1 MTWPSGTIRQ
11 DELMTET
18 EAKADTE
25 ARDTGTDAG
34 GREPQFD
41 TDNFNAAE
49 FASRL
54 ARNEVADSVEVINQ
68 LAPEDAAAVV
78 ALLPTETAVDILDK
92 PELDFGAE
100 IVEALPRKTAVGL
113 LSGMSADMAADT
125 VQRLDDPAR
134 AELMAGLD
142 ETSRSV
148 ITGLLSYPENTAGS
162 MMTTE
167 FVSVPASWSVEQTLA
182 HIRQVERTRETV
194 YAIYVLDPVTRRLIG
209 AVTLRRLI
217 MGAPSANILSLA
229 PRTGPITT
237 SPLTDREDVARL
249 ISKYDLL
256 AVPVVDRGGH
266 VLGIVTVDDI
276 IDTIIEEGSEDVQKF
291 GGMEA
296 TEGAYLQVGFG
307 EMIKKRGGWLCLLF
321 VSEMLTASV
330 MQYFESELEKVIVL
344 TLFIPLIMS
353 SGGNS
358 GSQATSLLIRSLAL
372 HDVRLGDWWR
382 VALRE
387 LPTGIILG
395 VMLGLIGVVR
405 IIFWQKLGFYDYGP
419 HWILIATTVAAAL
432 IGVVTFG
439 SLVGSMLPF
448 ALQRL
453 GFDPASASAPFVATL
468 VDVTGLMIYF
478 TVALMILR
486 GTLL

>member
-1 MTWPSGTIRQ
+1 MT
-11 DELMTET
+11 
-18 EAKADTE
+18 DTE
-25 ARDTGTDAG
+25 VKPEDDFS
-34 GREPQFD
+34 PFQL
-41 TDNFNAAE
+41 AA
-49 FASRL
+49 RL
-54 ARNEVADSVEVINQ
+54 ARNDVADSVEVINQ
-68 LAPEDAAAVV
+68 LSPADAAAVIE
-78 ALLPTETAVDILDK
+78 LLPTEMAVGILDK

-100 IVEALPRKTAVGL
+100 IIEALPRRIATTL
-113 LSGMSADMAADT
+113 LSGMSADEAADT
-125 VQRLDDPAR
+125 VQRLEEPAR
-134 AELMAGLD
+134 SELMAGLD
-142 ETSRSV
+142 EATRAT
-148 ITGLLSYPENTAGS
+148 ITKLLSYPENTAGS

-167 FVSVPASWSVEQTLA
+167 FVSVPSNWTVAQTLE

-194 YAIYVLDPVTRRLIG
+194 YAIYVLDPITRRLIG

-217 MGAPSANILSLA
+217 SGESSASMLSLV
-229 PRTGPITT
+229 PSIGPVTT
-237 SPLTDREDVARL
+237 SPLVDREDVARL

-276 IDTIIEEGSEDVQKF
+276 IDAIIEETTEDVQKF

-296 TEGAYLQVGFG
+296 TEEPYLQVGLG
-307 EMIKKRGGWLCLLF
+307 EMIRKRGGWLCLLF
-321 VSEMLTASV
+321 VSEMLTASA
-330 MQYFESELEKVIVL
+330 MQYFESELEKAIVL

-372 HDVRLGDWWR
+372 RDVLLGDWWR

-395 VMLGLIGVVR
+395 LMLGVIGVIR
-405 IIFWQKLGFYDYGP
+405 IVLWQKLGLYDYGEY
-419 HWILIATTVAAAL
+419 WVLVAATVAAAL
-432 IGVVTFG
+432 VGVVTFG
-439 SLVGSMLPF
+439 SVVGSMLPF
-448 ALQRL
+448 ALQRV

-478 TVALMILR
+478 SVALLILR
-486 GTLL
+486 GSLL